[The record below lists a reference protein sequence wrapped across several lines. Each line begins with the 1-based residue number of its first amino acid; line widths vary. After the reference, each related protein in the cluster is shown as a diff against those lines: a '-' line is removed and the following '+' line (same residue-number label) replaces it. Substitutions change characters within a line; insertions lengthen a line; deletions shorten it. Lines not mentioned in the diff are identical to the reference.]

1 MEKIL
6 NPKTKQA
13 QAFIRAYQ
21 GATMSKL
28 KEAYNRPSWA
38 KIEAYE
44 KCKNLMREMNGYGMK
59 ITGYNCHKF
68 YCGCIAF
75 HKGQKGLLYFTAQNI
90 YFIPAEN

>member
-13 QAFIRAYQ
+13 QAFIKAYQ
-21 GATMSKL
+21 GATMTKL

-44 KCKNLMREMNGYGMK
+44 KCKNLMREMNGYQMK
-59 ITGYNCHKF
+59 ITGYNCDAF
-68 YCGCIAF
+68 SCGCIAY
-75 HKGQKGLLYFTAQNI
+75 HKGQKGLLYFTAYNT
-90 YFIPAEN
+90 YFIPSEN